1 MNTPYDH
8 YNTHYDNNV
17 YHSVQMAVLQ
27 GLHGELLCSIA
38 QEDAWLATEPT
49 HTIMNKVIDAALEIS
64 GVEYPRSALRSLM
77 LLALQHSL
85 SDETIRT
92 IADHLHLFE
101 QSGDTHA
108 HDFVA
113 TITVIRHTN
122 RTEPLLHEAIRSAS
136 EIHSKEG
143 RCAYHLLTAAHALT
157 ESAMILLKEGDS
169 GYMREKLMRGQ
180 EYLDG
185 ATEKYMV
192 NR

>member
-17 YHSVQMAVLQ
+17 YHNVQMAVLQ
-27 GLHGELLCSIA
+27 DIHGELPCSIA

-49 HTIMNKVIDAALEIS
+49 HSILNRVIDSCLEIS

-85 SDETIRT
+85 SDETIRA
-92 IADHLHLFE
+92 IADHLRLFE
-101 QSGDTHA
+101 QPGDNHA

-113 TITVIRHTN
+113 MITVIRHATN
-122 RTEPLLHEAIRSAS
+122 AEPLLHEAIRSAS

-143 RCAYHLLTAAHALT
+143 RCAYHLLVAAHALT
-157 ESAMILLKEGDS
+157 QSAMIRLKEGQ
-169 GYMREKLMRGQ
+169 GG
-180 EYLDG
+180 YLD
-185 ATEKYMV
+185 EKMA
-192 NR
+192 RGIEHQMIAQKEICP